1 MAGLT
6 YVIGI
11 ASGEAEGWRP
21 VRTSPPVAHVEEK
34 ADAAIGSRGF
44 IAVLDSL
51 MANVAM
57 TATSR
62 TFACAAAMRTTASK
76 VLVHVGPE
84 PAMKRHWAGQLLGHS
99 NGCSASLPAA
109 RMPKMRAAS

>member
-6 YVIGI
+6 SVIGI

-21 VRTSPPVAHVEEK
+21 VRTSPPVAHVEK

-44 IAVLDSL
+44 IAVLDSP

-62 TFACAAAMRTTASK
+62 RFACAAAIRSTASK

-84 PAMKRHWAGQLLGHS
+84 PASSGHWPPYPVRH
-99 NGCSASLPAA
+99 AS
-109 RMPKMRAAS
+109 